1 MATENIN
8 KGGSGGKLEKTDSKG
23 DVFSGEYEL
32 DSEGKKIPKE
42 KNKLQLHRGKSS
54 QSIGDHR
61 LLQDGE
67 RGFSATSK
75 ASADSGLGLGGDDYT
90 YGQDLGE
97 NIITEYSKEDEV
109 RKVEKSFVE
118 RDNLDLGVTGVQ
130 VPTRLKPMQAVR
142 QDEATIL
149 QSLLEEGLIA
159 KPTTESSGGV
169 RFDIVTKDSF
179 DFPGLPRPPPR
190 QLEKLEMRRK
200 KKRVLTEEEI
210 KEKLERAEKR
220 RKNREEEKITRIKT
234 LEKSDALSA
243 LENFEHYKKE
253 KEEQQNQKMDTVAD
267 NREKKLNEIKEK
279 LKERERRAIE
289 VRRRKQKVLEEMVIM
304 LFLQNKKKFILSD
317 SYNIL
322 MIIDNEGMVRTNI
335 FIYMLYTLSLL
346 VKLTKNIFFFNIE
359 LIHDYLHSNMKSV
372 EIAHT
377 FRNDQSFCYKIC
389 STLYCFYSFFHV
401 KFVFPRC
408 LI

>member
-61 LLQDGE
+61 LLPDGE

-75 ASADSGLGLGGDDYT
+75 ASADSGLSLGGDDYT

-130 VPTRLKPMQAVR
+130 VPTKLKPMQAVR

-179 DFPGLPRPPPR
+179 DSPGLPRPPPR

-253 KEEQQNQKMDTVAD
+253 KEEQQNQKMDIVAD

-289 VRRRKQKVLEEMVIM
+289 VRRRKQKVLEESLEAQGIVAE
-304 LFLQNKKKFILSD
+304 NTEH
-317 SYNIL
+317 NI
-322 MIIDNEGMVRTNI
+322 
-335 FIYMLYTLSLL
+335 S
-346 VKLTKNIFFFNIE
+346 
-359 LIHDYLHSNMKSV
+359 
-372 EIAHT
+372 A
-377 FRNDQSFCYKIC
+377 
-389 STLYCFYSFFHV
+389 
-401 KFVFPRC
+401 
-408 LI
+408 